1 MVLLPVPGWTG
12 FCQETLDPRDEG
24 ERLWECVWRRVL
36 LLGKVNLEMGCHGY
50 HHRLSIGTW
59 TQGEQGLI
67 PGVPLLPPRVAA
79 PRCHKLLPC
88 ITACGAAR
96 KVRRG
101 GDKGSGKELQVCEA
115 LSEGSPVTASPLSY
129 EAAHAMVPLHCRDWK
144 GPEQLQGCCETPQ
157 GERWALLCCVLSAMR

>member
-1 MVLLPVPGWTG
+1 MAT
-12 FCQETLDPRDEG
+12 TTD
-24 ERLWECVWRRVL
+24 
-36 LLGKVNLEMGCHGY
+36 
-50 HHRLSIGTW
+50 RLSIGTW
-59 TQGEQGLI
+59 PQGEQGLI

-96 KVRRG
+96 KIRSG

-115 LSEGSPVTASPLSY
+115 LSEGSPVMASPLSY

-144 GPEQLQGCCETPQ
+144 GPEQLQGCCGTPQ
-157 GERWALLCCVLSAMR
+157 GERWALPCCVLSAMR